1 MACEA
6 HSKVVPIV
14 HGDTAGCLMQSRL
27 VPSVI
32 DVYVRG
38 EDHTLPMV
46 KITVFPQVFPLH
58 HRPALSPPFD
68 EGGLFSLGYFC

>member
-6 HSKVVPIV
+6 HSKIVPIV
-14 HGDTAGCLMQSRL
+14 PGDPAGCLMQSRL

-38 EDHTLPMV
+38 EDHTSS
-46 KITVFPQVFPLH
+46 H
-58 HRPALSPPFD
+58 WWPAHGENHCVSPGVSTSSQACFVS
-68 EGGLFSLGYFC
+68 SL